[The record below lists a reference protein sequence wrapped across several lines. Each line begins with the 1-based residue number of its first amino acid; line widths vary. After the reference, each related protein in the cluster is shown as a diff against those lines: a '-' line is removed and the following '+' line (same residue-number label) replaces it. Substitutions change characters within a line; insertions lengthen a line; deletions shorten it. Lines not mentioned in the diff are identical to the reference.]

1 MLYKTHFYIKSKIC
15 SCPYDLHNNHS
26 FSCRQYEVCV
36 LYKIHLHLFQEHL
49 IKLNSKND
57 VAHSLL
63 TTGEDM
69 LQSYNCHPFQTVQIR
84 SSLAKLRRSCD
95 AAKKQAKKKKVCT
108 VHCFTFATVGSFSQM
123 NCSLPSTYEFVDTSN
138 K

>member
-1 MLYKTHFYIKSKIC
+1 MHFQGYVTGYVYSAANAEPKFLLLS
-15 SCPYDLHNNHS
+15 
-26 FSCRQYEVCV
+26 CV
-36 LYKIHLHLFQEHL
+36 LQEHL
-49 IKLNSKND
+49 IKLNAKND

-95 AAKKQAKKKKVCT
+95 AAKKQAKKKKVSYCE
-108 VHCFTFATVGSFSQM
+108 
-123 NCSLPSTYEFVDTSN
+123 N
-138 K
+138 